1 MDKVVLLALVLNT
14 TTLNINPVKIVPLGK
29 QLIQQLD
36 SVNALKAFSGQVLL
50 VFNVITL
57 SILMSIK
64 RNV

>member
-14 TTLNINPVKIVPLGK
+14 TTLNINPAKIVPLGK
-29 QLIQQLD
+29 QLIQLLD